1 MENIRKLLLDHAR
14 KAKKNAYSPYS
25 EFKVGAALKTSGGKI
40 FSGCNVEN
48 VSYGLSICAERTA
61 VFKAVSEG
69 YNDIDSIA
77 ITSSGKIHTFPC
89 GACRQVLAE
98 FNPNMIVYIDGLTES
113 FKISELLTHSFDKK
127 QLKS

>member
-1 MENIRKLLLDHAR
+1 VENTRNLLLNQAR

-25 EFKVGAALKTSGGKI
+25 EFKVGAALKTSNGKI

-69 YNDIDSIA
+69 YKGIDSIA
-77 ITSSGKIHTFPC
+77 ITSSGKIPAFPC

-98 FNPNMIVYIDGLTES
+98 FNPNMTVYIDGLTES
-113 FKISELLTHSFDKK
+113 FKISELLTHSFGKK